1 MSLRID
7 IITIFPGM
15 FENFLAESI
24 IARARR
30 AGVVE
35 VCLTDLRDFTTD
47 RHRSVDDRPYGGG
60 PGMVFKPEPV
70 FRAIESVLSAAAVPP
85 EKTRKVLLCPQGKR
99 LEQNDLWSLSK
110 AERIVL
116 LAGRYEGFDERIH
129 SGLGFEEVSVGDFIL
144 SGGEVPAMVIVE
156 GVVRLLPGALGCEE
170 SAAQESFEDGR
181 LEPPQYTRPPEFRG
195 MKVPEVLVSG
205 NHGEIAR
212 WREEQAL
219 KRTRERREDL
229 LRGAE

>member
-1 MSLRID
+1 
-7 IITIFPGM
+7 
-15 FENFLAESI
+15 
-24 IARARR
+24 
-30 AGVVE
+30 
-35 VCLTDLRDFTTD
+35 
-47 RHRSVDDRPYGGG
+47 
-60 PGMVFKPEPV
+60 
-70 FRAIESVLSAAAVPP
+70 
-85 EKTRKVLLCPQGKR
+85 
-99 LEQNDLWSLSK
+99 
-110 AERIVL
+110 
-116 LAGRYEGFDERIH
+116 
-129 SGLGFEEVSVGDFIL
+129 
-144 SGGEVPAMVIVE
+144 MVIVE

-170 SAAQESFEDGR
+170 SAVRESFEDGR